1 MDVMAI
7 FNCICVVVLPVALV
21 VVLADVADRI
31 RRAWG

>member
-1 MDVMAI
+1 MDVMAF

-31 RRAWG
+31 RRVMG